1 MGEERK
7 RWKAAEGRGMKQS
20 VLIHIVF
27 GGVYILVSV
36 VNFLFGVVPF
46 PPVEP
51 DLTAVFWR
59 VLFAGLWLAL
69 GLWGSALLKS
79 KWSLVL
85 LLPPALIMIL
95 HGAGAAYLF
104 SMPLSEILHQDK
116 YLYAAM
122 AFVFSG
128 IQLIALTIKA
138 VADARIGKS
147 MSGQQSSRRRAG

>member
-1 MGEERK
+1 MGKERK

-79 KWSLVL
+79 KWPLGI
-85 LLPPALIMIL
+85 AAA
-95 HGAGAAYLF
+95 AGAHHDPAWSGGGVSVF
-104 SMPLSEILHQDK
+104 H
-116 YLYAAM
+116 AAE
-122 AFVFSG
+122 
-128 IQLIALTIKA
+128 
-138 VADARIGKS
+138 
-147 MSGQQSSRRRAG
+147 